1 MDYQLIKAT
10 NQNIDELINY
20 KLSSILDYAKDIND
34 EEKEK
39 IVSYVHKNVPNQLE
53 SYQMIN
59 FSNEVIGCLLT
70 TNYEDGV
77 LLDEIY
83 IKSEYQNKGIGTDI
97 ISNLMERNKNIYLW
111 VYKDNIN
118 ALNLYKKLSFKII
131 EETDSRYFMQ
141 YKGE

>member
-1 MDYQLIKAT
+1 MNYQLIKAT

-39 IVSYVHKNVPNQLE
+39 IVSYVHKNIPNQLE

-97 ISNLMERNKNIYLW
+97 IRNLMERNKNIYLW
-111 VYKDNIN
+111 VYKDNNN
-118 ALNLYKKLSFKII
+118 ALNLYKKLSFKIM